1 MDSSSAT
8 PSVGRRRGGN
18 YAALIVLNVAL
29 LGLLALV
36 TLAPEADAQGRGRSD
51 YTMIA
56 GNVNGSDAAA
66 TYIVDTINQ
75 DLVVMLYNTSTK
87 KLDGVAYRNLADD
100 TARILQGGGGR

>member
-1 MDSSSAT
+1 MDSSPAT
-8 PSVGRRRGGN
+8 RSVGRRRGGN

-56 GNVNGSDAAA
+56 GTVNGSDAAA
-66 TYIVDTINQ
+66 TYIVDTVNQ
-75 DLVVMLYNTSTK
+75 DLVVMVYHTPTK
-87 KLDGVAYRNLADD
+87 TLQGVTYRNLANDA
-100 TARILQGGGGR
+100 ARILQRGGGR